1 MRHRAAYTLARQL
14 AVVYLLLVVYASL
27 YPLAG
32 WRASGAGLLDFL
44 SASWPRYYTAFDLA
58 LNVAGY
64 LPLGFLLVP
73 AIGSRFK
80 PGWAVLATLAI
91 GSGLSFAMETL
102 QNFLPSRVPS
112 NVDLACNT
120 IGTLCGALLATRWGR
135 IFADRGWLSQWRRRR
150 IVRGALGDLGLVLMG
165 AWLLTQLSPD
175 APFLGSGDFRSQ
187 LDFTSPIP
195 YSAEAFRSFELAITA
210 CSLLGAGLIAW
221 LSLRDPS
228 YWLLLVLLLAAPA
241 TRALATAVQ
250 IDVESALTWATP
262 GNLQG
267 YCLGTVV
274 LLIAV
279 NVPPRLQQLVA
290 AASLI
295 AATALINIAPDNPYV
310 LEAQAN
316 WHAGQFLNFNGL
328 TRLVALLWPYS
339 ALAYLL
345 ALSTRSTDRR

>member
-14 AVVYLLLVVYASL
+14 AVAYLLLVVYASL

-64 LPLGFLLVP
+64 LPLGFLLV
-73 AIGSRFK
+73 AAVSSRFK
-80 PGWAVLATLAI
+80 PGWAVLATLAV
-91 GSGLSFAMETL
+91 GGTLSFAMETL

-175 APFLGSGDFRSQ
+175 APFLGSGDFRSL

-195 YSAEAFRSFELAITA
+195 YSAETFRSFELAITA

-339 ALAYLL
+339 ALTYLL
-345 ALSTRSTDRR
+345 ALSTRSTDRS